1 MPDYYSEGN
10 LIVRTDSYEEKKEE
24 PKVKEEVNVW
34 KEKVSGNNKDPEK
47 FKETDFPSLE
57 WRTTFQSHSRS

>member
-34 KEKVSGNNKDPEK
+34 KEKVSGNSNKDPEK
-47 FKETDFPSLE
+47 FKETDFPSL
-57 WRTTFQSHSRS
+57 